1 MKRWTKAL
9 GNISMLTQLG
19 LSLIM
24 PVLLCIAL
32 CYYLT
37 THFAL
42 PGWIFIPGIF
52 FGLGGSFATAY
63 RFYRMI
69 MKDEKKNERA
79 DSTSFNI
86 HR

>member
-24 PVLLCIAL
+24 PMLLCIAL

-37 THFAL
+37 THWNI
-42 PGWIFIPGIF
+42 PGWIYIPGIF
-52 FGLGGSFATAY
+52 FGLGGSFASAY
-63 RFYRMI
+63 KFYRLV
-69 MKDEKKNERA
+69 MKNEQKNERA
-79 DSTSFNI
+79 DSMSFNT
-86 HR
+86 HK